1 MAQEVIEITEREIE
15 IIEVIERGPIGQ
27 TGPQPDINYT
37 VVSSARTLEAADLI
51 AADTSGGAFTLTLP
65 LNPSNG
71 DAVDIFDFSETFDT
85 NPLTI
90 ARNGSRIESL
100 EDNLICNVEGAYFTL
115 IYTGSTRGWQVLPR
129 YGTSGGGGESTLTT
143 QGDMLYRGPAVNT
156 RLPIG
161 TAGQVLKVN
170 SGATAPEWDTLDAA
184 DVGAAA
190 TNHSHQPNAIY
201 CDAVD
206 VSDTTLSSGEP
217 NGIYFRDGSDNGKA
231 IYKSAQGYSLFW
243 DEGEEEWVLG
253 NLSQS
258 AKYYIGTGDTE
269 HPWQATSWALG
280 PQGSGDTPVVD
291 QALLSNF
298 QRNAAK
304 DAVST
309 RTPKTGNA
317 SSVEVVLGSDTRLTN
332 SRTPSG
338 SAGGDITG
346 TYPNPTLSASGAS
359 AGTYTKVTVDTKGR
373 VTTGTSATKSDVGL
387 SNVDNTSDA
396 NKPISSA
403 TQTALDLKA
412 PIASPTFTGT
422 VGGITKSM
430 VGLSNVDN
438 TSDANKPVST
448 ATQTAL
454 NLKANLES
462 PALTGTPTAT
472 TAAAGTN
479 TTQIATT
486 AFTLANRGDRY
497 LTTSTS
503 SHSITTGSKTFVV
516 QSGLS
521 YTPTQDV
528 TIVYDA
534 ARHMH
539 GIVTSYSGTTLV
551 VNIET
556 VDGSGGPFTAW
567 TINVG
572 GLLTAQGALL
582 EVNNLSDVSNPAT
595 ALTNIGGVP
604 TSRSISA
611 GTGLT
616 GGGDFTANRTLTV
629 SYGTTAGTACQGN
642 DARLSDSRTPTAH
655 AASHAPASEKAIF
668 KGQINGMTT
677 DVFIRAV
684 TAGAA
689 GDSIELNFDGVDSI
703 STVIGAWNAA
713 NTSNTA
719 ELVSGNG
726 SQVPDNGEQIV
737 LSGGTD
743 GGSDPLPYPTI
754 LSSPTGVN
762 KFKLGLGGDSPT
774 GRFVGATTAV
784 DPVIGVLSYEDAN
797 AYNANNEVGSSR
809 FGMTLGATSGNLFAQ
824 YLKDGGLE
832 AQYTFPDASGT
843 LALAGDAP
851 ASHTHGNLTNDGKV
865 GSTSGL
871 PLVTT
876 TAGAVTTLALGT
888 AGQVLR
894 TKSDLSGV
902 EFADPAAAG
911 VTSVTGTAPIVSSGG
926 TTPAISINA
935 ATTSAAGSM
944 SSADKTKLD
953 GIATAATANSSD
965 ATLLARAN
973 HTGTQAAG
981 TITGLAASATTDTT
995 NASNISSGTLGT
1007 ARLATSGTANSGTF
1021 LRGDQTWAAAG
1032 GVTTGSVDNAII
1044 RADGTGGSTSQ
1055 SSDIN
1060 IEDATTSTANNVTI
1074 SNQHSG
1080 QTNSSLVLTPKGT
1093 GAFIVGPKPDGTSTG
1108 GNARG
1113 ANSIDI
1119 QAGGRSAASQVASG
1133 DQSIAIGYRSTAN
1146 SGSATA
1152 IGQTAAATFAN
1163 AVAIGNSATASANAS
1178 IRIGSFGSGA
1188 TALNSVC
1195 IGGGLSATGLYS
1207 TCIGGDGHT
1216 VSGERAVGLNIGA
1229 SLRSQFS
1236 TRPFSAIYWSG
1247 QTTTNAATILDL
1259 DGTATNRFT
1268 IAASTALAVD
1278 ILLVARRATT
1288 QDKWLVARRFLGIR
1302 RDGSNN
1308 TALIGAVQTLG
1319 TDQSAGSPTWTF
1331 ALTADDTNEALQLE
1345 VTGATSETVEW
1356 RATAFYRVA

>member
-995 NASNISSGTLGT
+995 NASNISSGTLAT
-1007 ARLATSGTANSGTF
+1007 ARMGSGTPSASNY
-1021 LRGDQTWAAAG
+1021 LRGDGSWQTVAAG
-1032 GVTTGSVDNAII
+1032 GVTSGSVDNAVL

-1060 IEDATTSTANNVTI
+1060 IEDASTTTANNVTI

-1080 QTNSSLVLTPKGT
+1080 QTNSSLVLTPKGA
-1093 GAFIVGPKPDGTSTG
+1093 GAFIIGPKPDGAASVG

-1113 ANSIDI
+1113 SRAVDLQLTRGI
-1119 QAGGRSAASQVASG
+1119 ATQVASG
-1133 DQSIAIGYRSTAN
+1133 TGSFAAGSSCTA
-1146 SGSATA
+1146 SGIES
-1152 IGQTAAATFAN
+1152 
-1163 AVAIGNSATASANAS
+1163 VAIGASTTAGGNYSFSAGRSNNASATRSA
-1178 IRIGSFGSGA
+1178 
-1188 TALNSVC
+1188 C
-1195 IGGGLSATGLYS
+1195 IGGA
-1207 TCIGGDGHT
+1207 GGDAN
-1216 VSGERAVGLNIGA
+1216 RVG
-1229 SLRSQFS
+1229 SVV
-1236 TRPFSAIYWSG
+1236 FSADEGSNGSRQRIHAVLRNN
-1247 QTTTNAATILDL
+1247 TTNATPTELWINPSDSF
-1259 DGTATNRFT
+1259 RFT
-1268 IAASTALAVD
+1268 IPSGKVVSGIVNCLGVKSDGSQVAQYIREFCMKNVGGTTALVSSSTIGTDTEDNASTD
-1278 ILLVARRATT
+1278 ISVEA
-1288 QDKWLVARRFLGIR
+1288 
-1302 RDGSNN
+1302 N
-1308 TALIGAVQTLG
+1308 
-1319 TDQSAGSPTWTF
+1319 
-1331 ALTADDTNEALQLE
+1331 DTNDALRIY
-1345 VTGATSETVEW
+1345 VTGIASETWRWIASVDAVETTY
-1356 RATAFYRVA
+1356 AS